1 MKKVLLAILVMSPI
15 LASLCFAD
23 DLVDDPVFKAKC
35 VMCHGAAAEGREKMK
50 TPPMKEK
57 AGKSAA
63 ELTKQIEDGNDKTTP
78 KMPPFKE
85 KLTPEQIKA
94 LVEEIKA
101 LK

>member
-1 MKKVLLAILVMSPI
+1 MMKASVLVLLTA
-15 LASLCFAD
+15 LASASTAFAT
-23 DLVDDPVFKAKC
+23 DLTDDPVFKAKC
-35 VMCHGAAAEGREKMK
+35 VMCHGAAAEGKEKMK

-57 AGKSAA
+57 AGKSED
-63 ELTKQIEDGNDKTTP
+63 ELIKAIENGNDKQTP

-94 LVEEIKA
+94 LVAEIKA